1 MVIFRLLQ
9 QCRVHPETTEQIE
22 LSVEKCGEAGLGF
35 IFVFGLRQKNQ
46 KQVLLKS
53 GVFPWRLFD

>member
-35 IFVFGLRQKNQ
+35 IFVFRFASE
-46 KQVLLKS
+46 KS
-53 GVFPWRLFD
+53 KTGTFKIWSISMAPL